1 MFMDLCSDVGEVI
14 SVLLHELR
22 CEKEKEEEEGRES
35 GRERERG
42 EELFAKGRLFR
53 RHLGLAIWISIKLN
67 TLLDI
72 CQGPF

>member
-1 MFMDLCSDVGEVI
+1 MFMDLCPAVGEVI

-22 CEKEKEEEEGRES
+22 CEREKEEEEGRES
-35 GRERERG
+35 ERG

>member
-1 MFMDLCSDVGEVI
+1 MFMDLCPAVGEVI
-14 SVLLHELR
+14 SER
-22 CEKEKEEEEGRES
+22 ERKKKRKGEKVRG
-35 GRERERG
+35 RERG